1 MRLDVDTFYTKEEVV
16 RAFEGAERLE
26 VEVFRASWGV
36 GGYEALEGYEGV
48 RGVGRARVW
57 GSVGRGFA
65 RWLEGCMEG
74 RVGTV
79 VEAWGG
85 EEVGRYEDR

>member
-1 MRLDVDTFYTKEEVV
+1 M
-16 RAFEGAERLE
+16 RAFEGAETLE

-36 GGYEALEGYEGV
+36 GGYEALEGYWGV

-57 GSVGRGFA
+57 GSVGEGFA

-74 RVGTV
+74 REGSV
-79 VEAWGG
+79 VEGWMG
-85 EEVGRYEDR
+85 EVGGYQDR

>member
-1 MRLDVDTFYTKEEVV
+1 M

-26 VEVFRASWGV
+26 VEVFRASWGL
-36 GGYEALEGYEGV
+36 GGYEALEGYAGV

-65 RWLEGCMEG
+65 RWLEGVMEEG
-74 RVGTV
+74 VGSV
-79 VEAWGG
+79 VEAWEG
-85 EEVGRYEDR
+85 EEGGRYDDR